1 MRLRVV
7 LGKFWGIHLS
17 LTVVHLSLPFGNYQN
32 IALFLFCG
40 NWISSTADCGSLKAH
55 SPSMQEQEPAGIC
68 DEMHL
73 APITFCFYQ
82 EKQARFSQGGSPCR
96 WIDMGELIDSGVG
109 GKVDPWTNEDGPD
122 FPLDT
127 SGPRQACFCS
137 WAAPLNDLSHVYILL
152 CGFCGR
158 KHDFLLRSLRL
169 GLRWM

>member
-1 MRLRVV
+1 MTAKNLCFNPNYSFNIRVEAERISWGIHDKDCYRLRRRLRVM
-7 LGKFWGIHLS
+7 
-17 LTVVHLSLPFGNYQN
+17 
-32 IALFLFCG
+32 
-40 NWISSTADCGSLKAH
+40 KAH

-127 SGPRQACFCS
+127 SGPGQAFPRGS
-137 WAAPLNDLSHVYILL
+137 VDLSFPQV
-152 CGFCGR
+152 FMV
-158 KHDFLLRSLRL
+158 DQD
-169 GLRWM
+169 GLFIRRWLAAH